1 MPEFLTLLDP
11 AAALDSLL
19 RQVPVGP
26 LGTEVLPAAAALGRV
41 VAADVTA
48 VAALPGFTRSS
59 VDGYAV
65 NAADT
70 FGVSETL
77 PAYLRLLGEVRMGA
91 APDFRI
97 AKGGAALIHTGGML
111 PEGADSV
118 VMLEYTQLARPDEIE
133 ILRPVAAGENVLLA
147 GEDVRPGQLLI
158 PRGRILR
165 PAEIGGLM
173 AQGMTAV
180 TLARQP
186 RVVILSSGDEVVTP
200 DQEPAPG
207 QVRDIN
213 SYSLAALVQKHG
225 GVPVLGGIVPDSAA
239 ALAESLDRFWEE
251 ADLILVTA
259 GSSASARD
267 FTAQVI
273 DQLGQPGVLVH
284 GVNVRPGKPTILA
297 VCAGKPVIGLP
308 GNPVSALVIAE
319 LFVAPLL
326 HHLLGRSLPPVAQVP
341 ARLTANLPSQAG
353 REEYHPVRLVQ
364 QGGETLAEPIYFKSN
379 LIFTLAGA
387 DGLVKIPADDT
398 GLAAGTMVAVRL
410 ML

>member
-308 GNPVSALVIAE
+308 GNP
-319 LFVAPLL
+319 
-326 HHLLGRSLPPVAQVP
+326 
-341 ARLTANLPSQAG
+341 
-353 REEYHPVRLVQ
+353 
-364 QGGETLAEPIYFKSN
+364 
-379 LIFTLAGA
+379 
-387 DGLVKIPADDT
+387 
-398 GLAAGTMVAVRL
+398 
-410 ML
+410 